1 MSKAMATSSLC
12 PALAPKPSS
21 FSSGN
26 RPRSK
31 KTGFVHLQ
39 RRRLLKVSA
48 SYDRDNHDGKL
59 VDEDMIVLRIRIHD
73 MKMTERR
80 DQNEPPS
87 NWMEWEK
94 RYYANY
100 NSDICEAVGLL
111 QSQLMN
117 TRPSLALGMLALI
130 TLSVPFSTAAL
141 MSPLLGIFKGMMVD
155 GIHF

>member
-1 MSKAMATSSLC
+1 MSKAIATSSLC
-12 PALAPKPSS
+12 PALAPKPC
-21 FSSGN
+21 FNSGN

-39 RRRLLKVSA
+39 RRRHLKVSA
-48 SYDRDNHDGKL
+48 SCDRDNHDGKL
-59 VDEDMIVLRIRIHD
+59 VDEAMIVLRMRIHD
-73 MKMTERR
+73 IEMTETR

-141 MSPLLGIFKGMMVD
+141 MSPFLDIFKRMLVD

>member
-1 MSKAMATSSLC
+1 M
-12 PALAPKPSS
+12 
-21 FSSGN
+21 
-26 RPRSK
+26 
-31 KTGFVHLQ
+31 
-39 RRRLLKVSA
+39 VSA

-130 TLSVPFSTAAL
+130 TLGVPFSTAAL